1 MGITD
6 TENIFFIFARNTPK
20 NKHKIMILPFV
31 SPVLLPLLL
40 LSPGWLL
47 LILSSK
53 ERLNHKEWEPETTIP
68 TQDSSQGTNHL
79 MLDSLEL
86 LQVLQVNI
94 SPISLSIPAE
104 TETETTTGVKQTT
117 ESLVET
123 LATSFLV
130 LLLVL
135 LGPPLLTIFLEILVE
150 DKILFLLLI
159 LVFNLLKI

>member
-1 MGITD
+1 MG
-6 TENIFFIFARNTPK
+6 
-20 NKHKIMILPFV
+20 
-31 SPVLLPLLL
+31 
-40 LSPGWLL
+40 
-47 LILSSK
+47 
-53 ERLNHKEWEPETTIP
+53 P
-68 TQDSSQGTNHL
+68 TQDSSQGTANL
-79 MLDSLEL
+79 MLVSLEL

-94 SPISLSIPAE
+94 SQISFSIPAE

-150 DKILFLLLI
+150 DKILFLLI

>member
-1 MGITD
+1 MG
-6 TENIFFIFARNTPK
+6 
-20 NKHKIMILPFV
+20 
-31 SPVLLPLLL
+31 
-40 LSPGWLL
+40 
-47 LILSSK
+47 
-53 ERLNHKEWEPETTIP
+53 EPETTIP
-68 TQDSSQGTNHL
+68 TQDSSQRTANL
-79 MLDSLEL
+79 MLVSLEL

-94 SPISLSIPAE
+94 SPISFSIPAE

-130 LLLVL
+130 QLLVL

>member
-1 MGITD
+1 MG
-6 TENIFFIFARNTPK
+6 
-20 NKHKIMILPFV
+20 
-31 SPVLLPLLL
+31 
-40 LSPGWLL
+40 
-47 LILSSK
+47 
-53 ERLNHKEWEPETTIP
+53 EPETTIQ
-68 TQDSSQGTNHL
+68 TQDSSQGTEHL
-79 MLDSLEL
+79 MLVSLEL

-94 SPISLSIPAE
+94 SPISFLIPAE

-150 DKILFLLLI
+150 DKILFFLLI

>member
-53 ERLNHKEWEPETTIP
+53 ERLNHKEKEPETTVP
-68 TQDSSQGTNHL
+68 TQDSSQGTHHL
-79 MLDSLEL
+79 MLVSLEL

-94 SPISLSIPAE
+94 SQISFSIPA
-104 TETETTTGVKQTT
+104 ETETTTGVKQTT

>member
-1 MGITD
+1 MG
-6 TENIFFIFARNTPK
+6 
-20 NKHKIMILPFV
+20 
-31 SPVLLPLLL
+31 
-40 LSPGWLL
+40 
-47 LILSSK
+47 
-53 ERLNHKEWEPETTIP
+53 EPETTIP

-79 MLDSLEL
+79 MLVSLEL
-86 LQVLQVNI
+86 LQVLQGNI
-94 SPISLSIPAE
+94 SPISFSIPAE
-104 TETETTTGVKQTT
+104 TGTETTTGVKQTT

-135 LGPPLLTIFLEILVE
+135 LDPPLLTIFLEILVE

>member
-1 MGITD
+1 MAVPYTLVKR
-6 TENIFFIFARNTPK
+6 AA
-20 NKHKIMILPFV
+20 
-31 SPVLLPLLL
+31 
-40 LSPGWLL
+40 
-47 LILSSK
+47 
-53 ERLNHKEWEPETTIP
+53 EPQRVGTKTTVP
-68 TQDSSQGTNHL
+68 TQDSSQGTHHL
-79 MLDSLEL
+79 MLVSLEL

-94 SPISLSIPAE
+94 SQISFSIPAE

>member
-1 MGITD
+1 MG
-6 TENIFFIFARNTPK
+6 
-20 NKHKIMILPFV
+20 
-31 SPVLLPLLL
+31 
-40 LSPGWLL
+40 
-47 LILSSK
+47 
-53 ERLNHKEWEPETTIP
+53 EPETTVP
-68 TQDSSQGTNHL
+68 TQDSSQGTHHL
-79 MLDSLEL
+79 MLVSLEL

-94 SPISLSIPAE
+94 SQISFSIPAE

-150 DKILFLLLI
+150 DKILFFLLI